1 MLTSI
6 AEYSCSDR
14 ENLLLPIPME
24 LRKKLQISSQM
35 FIAIWESKLNLK
47 YFAKNSQSTSI
58 SEVIDSEIRAYLNA

>member
-1 MLTSI
+1 M
-6 AEYSCSDR
+6 
-14 ENLLLPIPME
+14 LPIPME

-58 SEVIDSEIRAYLNA
+58 SEVIDSEISAYLNA